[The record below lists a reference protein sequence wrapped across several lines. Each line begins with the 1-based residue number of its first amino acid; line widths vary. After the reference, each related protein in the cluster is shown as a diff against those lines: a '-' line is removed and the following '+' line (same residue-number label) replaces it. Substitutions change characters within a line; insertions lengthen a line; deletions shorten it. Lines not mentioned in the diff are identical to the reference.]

1 MKIIT
6 FDTEEHVFNDFEIL
20 TKTER
25 GDHRR
30 YLHLQRGDYKK
41 NSKNFKRASN
51 PFKLSGNHL
60 KIFF

>member
-6 FDTEEHVFNDFEIL
+6 FKTEEHALNDFVIF
-20 TKTER
+20 TETQR

-30 YLHLQRGDYKK
+30 YLHLQRGDHKK
-41 NSKNFKRASN
+41 NSNNFKRASN

-60 KIFF
+60 KTFL